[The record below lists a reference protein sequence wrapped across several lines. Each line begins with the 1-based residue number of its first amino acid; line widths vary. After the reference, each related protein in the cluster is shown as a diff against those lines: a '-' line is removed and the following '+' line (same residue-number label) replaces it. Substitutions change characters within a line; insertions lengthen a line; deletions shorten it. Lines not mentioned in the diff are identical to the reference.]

1 MYHKPSA
8 RDVLVAM
15 MVAFVNLACGEMEH
29 GNRQKIARKTKQN
42 NSVSENISTATF
54 DSFSF

>member
-1 MYHKPSA
+1 MYHKPNA

-15 MVAFVNLACGEMEH
+15 IVAFVNLACGEMEH

-42 NSVSENISTATF
+42 NSVSENMSKYGHL
-54 DSFSF
+54 